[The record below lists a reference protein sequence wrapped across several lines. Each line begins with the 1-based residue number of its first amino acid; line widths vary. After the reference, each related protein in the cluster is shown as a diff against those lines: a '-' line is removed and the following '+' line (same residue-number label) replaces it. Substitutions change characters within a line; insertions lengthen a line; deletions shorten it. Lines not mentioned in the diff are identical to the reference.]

1 MTQLDDILKV
11 LKDNKD
17 PRRVEDLRRVWP
29 ELYNAVIG
37 ALIPVNQGPLV
48 DPPKVPAK
56 YIPSPDER
64 ILTPKDGMVGGISWF
79 AGPKDQSTR
88 DPKTKKPYNMG
99 ISGENSDFPI
109 DQWYCAMRFGYVGLV
124 PNPAFPP
131 GVAIK
136 GADNIGLSQSEK
148 WRLKALLPKLR
159 LKVTNKSN
167 GKAIIVRP
175 ADFGPGII
183 KPFRVIDVS
192 EHAIKTLGAT
202 TDTQV
207 VVEWVDPATPLGPV
221 A

>member
-17 PRRVEDLRRVWP
+17 PRKVDDLRRVWP

-37 ALIPVNQGPLV
+37 ALIPVNQGPLI

-56 YIPSPDER
+56 YVPSKDEL

-79 AGPKDQSTR
+79 AGPKDASTR
-88 DPKTKKPYNMG
+88 GRNMG
-99 ISGENSDFPI
+99 ISGEPADKPW
-109 DQWYCAMRFGYVGLV
+109 DEWYCAMRFGYVGLV
-124 PNPAFPP
+124 PRADGVFAP

-136 GADNIGLSQSEK
+136 PADNIGLSQAEK
-148 WRLKALLPKLR
+148 FRLKALLPSLR

-167 GKAIIVRP
+167 GKAIVVRG
-175 ADFGPGII
+175 ADWGPGII

-202 TDTQV
+202 TDSQV
-207 VVEWVDPATPLGPV
+207 LVEWVNKSTPLGPV

>member
-1 MTQLDDILKV
+1 MTQIDDILKV

-37 ALIPVNQGPLV
+37 ALIPVNQGPLI
-48 DPPKVPAK
+48 DPPKVPEK
-56 YIPSPDER
+56 YVPSKDEL

-79 AGPKDQSTR
+79 AGPKDASTR
-88 DPKTKKPYNMG
+88 GRNMG
-99 ISGENSDFPI
+99 ISGEKADFP
-109 DQWYCAMRFGYVGLV
+109 DDEWYCAMRFGYVGLV
-124 PNPAFPP
+124 PRTDGVFAP

-136 GADNIGLSQSEK
+136 PADNIGLSQAEK
-148 WRLKALLPKLR
+148 FRLKALLPSLR

-167 GKAIIVRP
+167 GKAIVVRG
-175 ADFGPGII
+175 ADWGPGII

-192 EHAIKTLGAT
+192 EFAIKQLGAT

-207 VVEWVDPATPLGPV
+207 LVEWVDKSTPLGPV